1 MKNFMK
7 EKFYEELMAQR
18 GKNTEEE
25 SLQNFETDVN
35 HDNVSYFLSK
45 LTPVDREKFKKMLE
59 RMSIVNKY
67 ELLAKRSSYVD
78 C

>member
-1 MKNFMK
+1 MKTFMK
-7 EKFYEELMAQR
+7 EKFYEDLMVQR
-18 GKNTEEE
+18 GKDTQEEF
-25 SLQNFETDVN
+25 LQNFETDVN

-45 LTPVDREKFKKMLE
+45 LAPVDREKFKEMLE